1 MYGFVETYPNNV
13 FDSVEIPTRCLFESI
28 KKQKNDPDELI
39 EKKIRILKEIELVDD
54 NMCFLVGN
62 DGILNEEECLNM
74 LQVKIV
80 DTFLFRAPYLNLFIN
95 KIYSMPPGELDEF
108 IENEY
113 ELLED
118 EEWDNFSLSN
128 GIFNFIKK
136 VFIKM
141 IIKDIKNRKFT

>member
-74 LQVKIV
+74 LQVK
-80 DTFLFRAPYLNLFIN
+80 
-95 KIYSMPPGELDEF
+95 KS
-108 IENEY
+108 
-113 ELLED
+113 
-118 EEWDNFSLSN
+118 
-128 GIFNFIKK
+128 
-136 VFIKM
+136 
-141 IIKDIKNRKFT
+141 